1 MNQPRRRPAPALAEW
16 AARDA
21 ADVLERLGSG
31 PGGLSSAEAARRLA
45 VHGPN
50 SLPRGGHPALTILLR
65 QLKNPLLGLLLAA
78 VSVSFIVGERLDAAI
93 IVAIVLLSVTLGFF
107 DEFRADRS
115 ARMLEERLTRTA
127 RVFRDGEI
135 QRVDAETLVPG
146 DILVVEVGDIVAA
159 DARVIEANDLAVD
172 ESIITGESLPAEK
185 RAAAG
190 GEPGLATM
198 LLSGTV
204 VRSGRGRAV
213 VVATGPAS
221 MVGAIAAGLHEAGR
235 PTEFERGLR
244 NFSLFLVGVTATL
257 TAFILAANIWL
268 GRGLLESLLFAL
280 AIAVGLTPQLLP
292 AIVTV
297 SLATGGR
304 RLAERKVIVR
314 RLVAIEDLGNLE
326 VLFSDKTG
334 TLTEG
339 SIVLE
344 ELGCPPGS
352 EDTLLGWTAS
362 WLLAGIHETS
372 GNALDAVLAGDERIR
387 QAAAA
392 RAGWTLCDELPFSYE
407 HRYAAVAVASPAGER
422 WVVVKGAAEELLA
435 RCTAADGWGEEWHA
449 AAAAALARL
458 ADDGL
463 RVIAVA
469 IRPDDGRELA
479 AQAAEG
485 LRLVGFL
492 GFSDPPRPEAKAAI
506 ERLANLGI
514 EVKILTGDHPAVAR
528 HVCDRVGIPVRGVLT
543 GADLEGLSPGELRDA
558 VARTTVFARVTP
570 EQKKLLVQAAQAGG
584 RDVGFLG
591 DGVNDAP
598 AIRQADI
605 GISVDTATDVAKAA
619 ADVVLL
625 EKDLGVLADGVL
637 EGRRTF
643 ANTVKYILM
652 ATSSNFGN
660 MFSAAG
666 ASLFLD
672 FLPMLPTQILLNNFL
687 YDVSELTIPTDAVDE
702 ELTRRPAHWDLRTI
716 SRAMVVFGPVS
727 SVFDYLTFAL
737 MLGVFNAGET
747 RFQSGW
753 FVESLC
759 TQTLVIFVLRTHRV
773 PFWRSRPSLPLLATT
788 LGCVALAAFI
798 PYSPAAGAL
807 NFEPLPGRFLLALGG
822 MVVTYLALVEL
833 AKRKVFAQ
841 AAAPA
846 PVPAPV
852 PPPPAPTPAA

>member
-159 DARVIEANDLAVD
+159 DARVIEANDLTVD

-344 ELGCPPGS
+344 ALGCPPGS

-372 GNALDAVLAGDERIR
+372 GNALDAVLAADERIQ

-392 RAGWTLCDELPFSYE
+392 RAGWTLRDELPFSYQL
-407 HRYAAVAVASPAGER
+407 RYAALAVESPAGER
-422 WVVVKGAAEELLA
+422 WVVVKGAAEELFA
-435 RCTAADGWGEEWHA
+435 RCTAADGWGEEWHPP
-449 AAAAALARL
+449 AAAALARL

-702 ELTRRPAHWDLRTI
+702 ELTRRPAHWDLRSI

-788 LGCVALAAFI
+788 LGCVAVAAFI

>member
-1 MNQPRRRPAPALAEW
+1 MNQPRRRGPAPALAEW

-21 ADVLERLGSG
+21 ADVLERLGTG

-50 SLPRGGHPALTILLR
+50 SLPRGGHPAVAIFLR

-78 VSVSFIVGERLDAAI
+78 VSVSFVVGQRLDAAI
-93 IVAIVLLSVTLGFF
+93 IVGILLLSVVLGFV

-115 ARMLEERLTRTA
+115 ARMLEARLTRTA
-127 RVFRDGEI
+127 RVLRDGEI
-135 QRVDAETLVPG
+135 QRVDAESLVPG
-146 DILVVEVGDIVAA
+146 DILVVEVGDIIAA
-159 DARVIEANDLAVD
+159 DARVLEANDLAVD
-172 ESIITGESLPAEK
+172 ESIATGESLPAEK
-185 RAAAG
+185 RAEAG
-190 GEPGLATM
+190 GEPGLPTM

-213 VVATGPAS
+213 VVATGPRT
-221 MVGAIAAGLHEAGR
+221 MVGAVSADLLAAGR

-244 NFSLFLVGVTATL
+244 RFSLLLVNVTAAL
-257 TAFILAANIWL
+257 TAFILAANAVL

-304 RLAERKVIVR
+304 RLARRKVIVR

-344 ELGCPPGS
+344 TLGCPPGA

-372 GNALDAVLAGDERIR
+372 GNALDAVLAADERIQR
-387 QAAAA
+387 AAAA
-392 RAGWTLCDELPFSYE
+392 RAGWTLRDEFPFSYQL
-407 HRYAAVAVASPAGER
+407 RYAAVAVESPSGER

-435 RCTAADGWGEEWHA
+435 RCTAAPGWGEEWQA

-479 AQAAEG
+479 AQAAGE

-492 GFSDPPRPEAKAAI
+492 GFSDPPRPEAKAAV
-506 ERLANLGI
+506 ERLAGLGI
-514 EVKILTGDHPAVAR
+514 EVKILTGDHPAVAH
-528 HVCDRVGIPVRGVLT
+528 HVCERVGIPVRGLLT
-543 GADLEGLSPGELRDA
+543 GADLEGLSPGELREA
-558 VARTTVFARVTP
+558 VARTTVFARVSP

-666 ASLFLD
+666 ASLFLS
-672 FLPMLPTQILLNNFL
+672 FLPMRPTQILLNNFL

-716 SRAMVVFGPVS
+716 SRAMVVFGPAS
-727 SVFDYLTFAL
+727 SLFDFLTFAL
-737 MLGVFNAGET
+737 MLRVFDAGES

-788 LGCVALAAFI
+788 LACVALAAFI
-798 PYSPAAGAL
+798 PYSPAAGPL
-807 NFEPLPGRFLLALGG
+807 NFEPLPAGFLLALAG

-833 AKRKVFAQ
+833 AKRIVFAQ
-841 AAAPA
+841 AGAPPPAPA
-846 PVPAPV
+846 PA
-852 PPPPAPTPAA
+852 PPAPTPAA